1 MNPEVLRL
9 GASAGSGK
17 TYELARRYL
26 VLLDRVCTNASRRT
40 TAGCSGIAGED
51 GGVGSLLAITFT
63 NKAAAEMKE
72 RILLFLKRIAF
83 GDMPESERESRFRF
97 LSRARAHQL
106 LCLLIRDFSRFHVK
120 TIDSFMTSILKAFA
134 VDADLSPDFRLS
146 LTSDDLYRLAVEDML
161 SSGYDA
167 LDQLEDLV
175 LREISRRGGTVVKG
189 FDAERIVRRA
199 VDRLHRHRD
208 TINLELIEAGKSAVD
223 DLSRELATKAEL
235 LVRRMVAVDT
245 GKCWDGRSFKGL
257 AVLSGLEKG
266 KYPPWMQD
274 GRSVESLASTGAEIT
289 GLDELDA
296 MLGAVQELWS
306 RLSIEKAIA
315 ELQSGVHV
323 YRRIRWREDELV
335 RQLSRF
341 EIRDMATR
349 IHALLNQW
357 EASAAFCRLGE
368 RYQHYLVDEFQD
380 TSRAQWN
387 ALAPLVINSL
397 SQGGSLFLVGDV
409 KQAIYGWRGG
419 DFRLF
424 SDVLLRNDDPGRP
437 ADVMPVCDPVPAEN
451 IRQDKLEHNFR
462 SMAEIVRFNNRLFA
476 TLAAADV
483 PVDHGRETLQQVFA
497 DVEQQMDGGEG
508 GYVHIRELSAEDDLD
523 QRKHHVRTVV
533 EAAAARYGAGSIL
546 VLARVS
552 DRVREIAGWLREWEL
567 PFVTEESLRLFAN
580 PTVKGL
586 LNLLSYLV
594 LPDGEMYLW
603 GVVEMG
609 WFDLLDEQETAI
621 LSGAADGTGT
631 PGNPGSE
638 RWKDRIARLLPDRFD
653 ALMGPLDRIR
663 SGGSVHEQLS
673 ELIRAYGLMN
683 GRDRVY
689 LDRFRELVLQL
700 EVEGAADPPM
710 LVESLY
716 ERMGETALTMPVH
729 HGAIRVMTIHKAK
742 GLEAPVVI
750 LPFVDWELN
759 RKRTTVLGQ
768 LGEDP
773 VQYLEIN
780 EKLARENAAL
790 ASLFEAYR
798 TKETVENINMLYVAM
813 TRARAELHICCEPD
827 TAGND
832 VNRILHF
839 MLNRGGFQLAEGE
852 LLLGHPE
859 RGEPVAMAEPVKDK
873 GFLRRAADL
882 LVIRD
887 RPELPVSDWTA
898 RFRGTLLHE
907 ALRTIEALPA
917 DEDSSLAD
925 IAASALATAA
935 ARLGVGRRI
944 VDQQQLQ
951 ERLSACLAQLR
962 PWLTA
967 PARSWT
973 EKEFIGP
980 GGDVIRVDRLVSHE
994 DQWTVMDYKTGQ
1006 PDAHHERQIRR
1017 YQRVLKSIG
1026 IAAKPLLVYLDSGE
1040 VRHV

>member
-9 GASAGSGK
+9 SASAGSGK

-26 VLLDRVCTNASRRT
+26 ALLDRVCTDAGHRT
-40 TAGCSGIAGED
+40 MSGCTGFAGES

-83 GDMPESERESRFRF
+83 GDMPEPERQSRFRF
-97 LSRARAHQL
+97 LDRARAHQL

-146 LTSDDLYRLAVEDML
+146 LTSDDLYRLAVEDLL

-167 LDQLEDLV
+167 LQQLEDLV
-175 LREISRRGGTVVKG
+175 MREISRKGGTMVKG

-208 TINLELIEAGKSAVD
+208 TINPEQITGVGSAVD
-223 DLSRELATKAEL
+223 VLSRELAAKAEA
-235 LVRRMVAVDT
+235 LVRKMVAVDT
-245 GKCWDGRSFKGL
+245 GKSWHGGRFKGL
-257 AVLSGLEKG
+257 AVLPGIEKG

-274 GRSVESLASTGAEIT
+274 GRSVESLKLKDAEIP
-289 GLDELDA
+289 GLDELET
-296 MLGAVQELWS
+296 MLNAVQELWS

-315 ELQSGVHV
+315 ELQSGIHV
-323 YRRIRWREDELV
+323 YRRVRRREDDLV

-341 EIRDMATR
+341 EIRDMASR
-349 IHALLNQW
+349 IHTLLSQW

-397 SQGGSLFLVGDV
+397 SEGGSLFLVGDV

-424 SDVLLRNDDPGRP
+424 SDVLLRTDDSRRP
-437 ADVMPVCDPVPAEN
+437 ADVMAVCDPVPAEN
-451 IRQDKLEHNFR
+451 VRQDKLASNFR
-462 SMAEIVRFNNRLFA
+462 SMAEIVGFNNRLFA
-476 TLAAADV
+476 TLALPGV
-483 PVDHGRETLQQVFA
+483 PVNYGLETLQEVFA
-497 DVEQQMDGGEG
+497 DVKQKTDGGDG
-508 GYVHIRELSAEDDLD
+508 GLVRIRELVSDDD
-523 QRKHHVRTVV
+523 PDHRKHHVRTVV
-533 EAAAARYGAGSIL
+533 ENAVQRHGAGGIL
-546 VLARVS
+546 ILARVS
-552 DRVREIAGWLREWEL
+552 DQVREIAGWLREWER

-586 LNLLSYLV
+586 LNLLSYLI

-603 GVVEMG
+603 GVIEMG
-609 WFDLLDEQETAI
+609 WFGLLDEAETSI
-621 LSGAADGTGT
+621 LTDVPGGSTSTG
-631 PGNPGSE
+631 E
-638 RWKDRIARLLPDRFD
+638 RDRESWKDRFARLLPDRFD
-653 ALMGPLDRIR
+653 ALMAPLDRIR
-663 SGGSVHEQLS
+663 SDGSVHEQLS

-683 GRDRVY
+683 GSDRVY

-700 EVEGAADPPM
+700 ELEGAADPPR

-716 ERMGETALTMPVH
+716 DRMGETALTMPVH

-750 LPFVDWELN
+750 LPFVDWALN

-768 LGEDP
+768 VGENP
-773 VQYLEIN
+773 VQYLEMN
-780 EKLARENAAL
+780 ETLAQADPGL
-790 ASLFEAYR
+790 ASIFERYR
-798 TKETVENINMLYVAM
+798 TRETVENINMLYVAM
-813 TRARAELHICCEPD
+813 TRARLELHICCEPD
-827 TAGND
+827 DTDND
-832 VNRILHF
+832 VNHILHY
-839 MLNRGGFQLAEGE
+839 MLNCAGYELTDGE
-852 LLLGHPE
+852 LALGQPE
-859 RGEPVAMAEPVKDK
+859 AGDPVIPDEPVADNW
-873 GFLRRAADL
+873 FLRRAADL

-907 ALRTIEALPA
+907 ALRRIQSLPA
-917 DEDSSLAD
+917 DENAVLDD
-925 IAASALATAA
+925 IAADALCKAS
-935 ARLGVGRRI
+935 ARLGVAGGI
-944 VDQQQLQ
+944 VDQQQLRK
-951 ERLSACLAQLR
+951 RLSACLEQLR
-962 PWLTA
+962 PWLTV

-973 EKEFIGP
+973 EKEFIGA
-980 GGDVIRVDRLVSHE
+980 GGEVIRVDRLVFHD

-1006 PDAHHERQIRR
+1006 PDAQHERQIRR
-1017 YQRVLKSIG
+1017 YQRILKSIG
-1026 IAAKPLLVYLDSGE
+1026 ISAKPMLVYLDSGE